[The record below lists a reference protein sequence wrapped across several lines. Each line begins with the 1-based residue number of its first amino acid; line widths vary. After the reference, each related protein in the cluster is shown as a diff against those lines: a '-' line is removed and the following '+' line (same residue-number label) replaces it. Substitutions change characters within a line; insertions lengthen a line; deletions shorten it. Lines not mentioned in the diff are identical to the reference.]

1 MVAAIQHSTFTKQHS
16 LNIDLDNVH
25 SWCESNALR
34 INPSKTNFMVFHSP
48 QLLPNISSLAVTLD
62 GYFIHTS
69 ASTKFLGVTLDKHLK
84 FSEHAQS
91 LTQKV
96 SFGIHVIIKT
106 RPYFSTEILL
116 SLYYAFIH
124 SHLSYCL
131 SSWGNTY
138 WSHIG
143 HLERLQKQAL
153 RLITFNPFLSPSAP
167 IFRSLN
173 ILPLRKLVSHKILI
187 IMFRVLNHELY
198 ISSFSDVL
206 LVNTNN
212 TRFSTNRNLLLPKIR
227 TNYGRMT
234 TRFSCVTLWNKLP
247 FDLKSCTMHSFC
259 KRLKIE
265 LLNDL

>member
-1 MVAAIQHSTFTKQHS
+1 M
-16 LNIDLDNVH
+16 
-25 SWCESNALR
+25 
-34 INPSKTNFMVFHSP
+34 
-48 QLLPNISSLAVTLD
+48 
-62 GYFIHTS
+62 
-69 ASTKFLGVTLDKHLK
+69 K

-153 RLITFNPFLSPSAP
+153 RLITFNPFSSPSAP
-167 IFRSLN
+167 IFRSLS

-198 ISSFSDVL
+198 ISSFSDVT

-212 TRFSTNRNLLLPKIR
+212 TRFSTNRNLLLPKVR

-247 FDLKSCTMHSFC
+247 FDLKSCTMHAFC

-265 LLNDL
+265 LLNDLWLYCFSFISLFESNCHYYLCCHTFFSRTLFFCIFLQFRHCLLIVELILC